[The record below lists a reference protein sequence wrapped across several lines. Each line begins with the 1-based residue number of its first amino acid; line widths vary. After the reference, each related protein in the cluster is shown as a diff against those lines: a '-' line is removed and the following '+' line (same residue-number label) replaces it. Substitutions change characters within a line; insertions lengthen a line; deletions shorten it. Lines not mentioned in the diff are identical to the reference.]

1 MMVRVSDYLA
11 QFVAAKGARHA
22 YMLSGGGMMHLM
34 DAVGRCPDLAY
45 VCNHHEHACAVAAEG
60 YARQSGELGF
70 CLVTSGPGA
79 SNTVTG
85 VVECWQDS
93 VPVLFVSGQAKR
105 SQTIQGTGMAGL
117 RQFGTFEVDI
127 VPIVQS
133 ITKYAA
139 FVDDPATIRY
149 HLEKACA
156 LAVSGRP
163 GPVFL
168 DIPVDV
174 QGALI
179 DPEALPGY
187 EPEAKAAAQ
196 QPAPEV
202 FDDLLDRLASARRP
216 LILAGHGIRAAG
228 ERDAFLGLARALNVP
243 VVTTQLAADLMAY
256 EDALYVGHPGM
267 KGDRPGNLAIQT
279 ADVILTLGAS
289 LHVLTTGYELDR
301 FAPDAYKIQ
310 VDIDPKVLDR
320 EAVGV
325 HQKLRCS
332 VQDFVRGLS
341 ERLAQRVSGQATLV
355 GDGAWHRHCAMLK
368 RELAVSNEP
377 HAVVDGKI
385 NYYDL
390 VDALSVQANGSDTLV
405 ADAGSAFYVLG
416 QAFRIQ
422 EGQRLIVSGA
432 LGAMGHALPL
442 AIGASCV
449 DAGRRVLCVVGDGS
463 FQTNLQELATL
474 AHHRFNLKLFV
485 VNNDGYV
492 SIRNTQNNFF
502 GGFHV
507 GTSGASGVTLPDHAK
522 LAAAYDLPYIAVTE
536 RLKLGDAI
544 AEALATPGPA
554 LCEIFTAAEQE
565 ILPTVSSY
573 KREDGSMES
582 KPIHDMYPFLSAEQL
597 KRYMAVETQLL

>member
-1 MMVRVSDYLA
+1 MKMRVSDYLA

-22 YMLSGGGMMHLM
+22 FMLSGGGMMHLM
-34 DAVGRCPDLAY
+34 DAVGRSPDLGY

-60 YARQSGELGF
+60 YARQSGGLGF

-139 FVDDPATIRY
+139 FVDDPTTIRY

-179 DPEALPGY
+179 DPDTLSGY
-187 EPEAKAAAQ
+187 TPEPEAQAAM
-196 QPAPEV
+196 PASEV
-202 FDDLLDRLASARRP
+202 LDALLDRLASARRP
-216 LILAGHGIRAAG
+216 LILTGHGVRAAG
-228 ERDAFLGLARALNVP
+228 EREAFLRLVRALNVP
-243 VVTTQLAADLMAY
+243 VVTTQLGADLMAY
-256 EDALYVGHPGM
+256 DDPLYVGHPGM
-267 KGDRPGNLAIQT
+267 KGDRPGNLAVQT
-279 ADVILTLGAS
+279 ADLILTLGAS

-310 VDIDPKVLDR
+310 VELDPKVLDR

-325 HQKLRCS
+325 QEKVLGS
-332 VQDFVRGLS
+332 VQAFVAGLT
-341 ERLAQRVSGQATLV
+341 ERLAARMPEGGTLV
-355 GDGAWHRHCAMLK
+355 SDGAWHRHCAMLK
-368 RELAVSNEP
+368 RELAVANEP
-377 HAVVDGKI
+377 HAVIDGRI
-385 NYYDL
+385 NYYDM
-390 VDALSVQANGSDTLV
+390 VEVLSAQTGGRDTLV

-422 EGQRLIVSGA
+422 EGQRLLVSGA
-432 LGAMGHALPL
+432 LGAMGHALPM
-442 AIGASCV
+442 AIGAACA
-449 DAGRRVLCVVGDGS
+449 DPDRRVLCVVGDGS
-463 FQTNLQELATL
+463 FQTNMQELATL
-474 AHHRFNLKLFV
+474 AHHRYDLKLFV

-507 GTSGASGVTLPDHAK
+507 GTSSASGVTLPDHAK
-522 LAAAYDLPYIAVTE
+522 LAAAYDLPYLAVTE
-536 RLKLGDAI
+536 RVKLGEAI
-544 AEALATPGPA
+544 AEALATPGPV
-554 LCEIFTAAEQE
+554 LCEIFTAAAQE

-582 KPIHDMYPFLSAEQL
+582 KPIHDMYPFMSAEQL
-597 KRYMAVETQLL
+597 ARFMNVEPQPQ